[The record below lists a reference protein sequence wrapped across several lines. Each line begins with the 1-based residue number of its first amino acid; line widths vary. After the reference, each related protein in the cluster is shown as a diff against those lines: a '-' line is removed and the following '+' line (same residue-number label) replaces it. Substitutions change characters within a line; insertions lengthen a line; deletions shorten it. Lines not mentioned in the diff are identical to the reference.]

1 MATKNISITEDAYK
15 RLANLKRERESF
27 SEVIVRVTGKSP
39 LRNIYG
45 ILSGKRGEE
54 FEKTI
59 IEGRKKHADLHK
71 ERMKGLVWG
80 SN

>member
-1 MATKNISITEDAYK
+1 MAKVTEDAYK

-27 SEVIVRVTGKSP
+27 SEVIVRVTGKSS
-39 LRNIYG
+39 LRSIYG
-45 ILSGKRGEE
+45 ILPGKKGEE

-59 IEGRKKHADLHK
+59 IESRKMHADLHK
-71 ERMKGLVWG
+71 ERMKRLTWG